1 MADWTGRFK
10 YKSSKKN
17 KMADSITQRMKSR
30 VQSVPDNNAVMD
42 LDWLVDEMEIEFL
55 MEKAKENGIRVSSK
69 TLKGI
74 KGIIYHTVY
83 APLGQITY
91 KQNASTNMCKKYSI
105 FA

>member
-1 MADWTGRFK
+1 MSDLTGRFK
-10 YKSSKKN
+10 YKYSKGN
-17 KMADSITQRMKSR
+17 KMADSIAQRVKSR
-30 VQSVPDNNAVMD
+30 VKSVPDNSPAMD
-42 LDWLVDEMEIEFL
+42 LDWLIDEMEIDFL

-91 KQNASTNMCKKYSI
+91 KQNVNTNMCKKYSI